1 LGNAKLLG
9 IVNQINHNGLKVRFR
24 PDEYQIV
31 ENGSLAL
38 TFDYFI
44 FLGTQYL
51 NYFSGPNQELIIL
64 SSIDPFKAN
73 VQINI
78 SRKQKKKAEKTD
90 AQ

>member
-1 LGNAKLLG
+1 MNIKLAEG
-9 IVNQINHNGLKVRFR
+9 GT
-24 PDEYQIV
+24 
-31 ENGSLAL
+31 LAL

-64 SSIDPFKAN
+64 SSIEPFKAN

-78 SRKQKKKAEKTD
+78 SRKQKKN
-90 AQ
+90 